1 MGFVVVSD
9 HGKEEAMNVVVAM
22 KQVPDLK
29 MIRIRDRRPLLED
42 VPFMMGEIDRSALEA
57 GADLR
62 EALKGKL
69 IVLSAGTEPLEDT
82 VKEALAAGADEAI
95 LILDEAL
102 RDGESALV
110 AQVLAAALARMPD
123 VGIVLFGEGSADNYS
138 GQVMAR
144 VAEILSWPQVGYARE
159 IRIEGGVAQ
168 ITRSLED
175 CEELLE
181 VPLPV
186 AVSVVAEIRQPKTP
200 SVTGIL
206 RAGRKPKTLWNLADL
221 GIRLNESVPVRTISR
236 LAPVSSRLGQVIGSV
251 DELVEIVKAKRGQ
264 P

>member
-1 MGFVVVSD
+1 
-9 HGKEEAMNVVVAM
+9 MNIVVAM

-42 VPFMMGEIDRSALEA
+42 VPFMMGDIDRSALEA
-57 GADLR
+57 GVDLR

-69 IVLSAGTEPLEDT
+69 VVLSAGTDPLEDT
-82 VKEALAAGADEAI
+82 VKEALAAGADEAV
-95 LILDEAL
+95 LILDEVL
-102 RDGESALV
+102 RDAESALI
-110 AQVLAAALARMPD
+110 ARVLAAALARMPD
-123 VGIVLFGEGSADNYS
+123 VAIVLFGEGSADNYS

-144 VAEILSWPQVGYARE
+144 VAEILKWPQVGYARE
-159 IRIEGGVAQ
+159 IRIEESVAY

-200 SVTGIL
+200 SVTSIL
-206 RAGRKPKTLWNLADL
+206 RAGRKPKTLWTLTDL
-221 GIRLNESVPVRTISR
+221 DIGLNEGAPVRTISR
-236 LAPVSSRLGQVIGSV
+236 LAPVSSRIRQVIGSV
-251 DELVEIVKAKRGQ
+251 DELEEILKAKRGQ
-264 P
+264 S

>member
-1 MGFVVVSD
+1 
-9 HGKEEAMNVVVAM
+9 MNIVVAM

-29 MIRIRDRRPLLED
+29 MIRIRDRRPLLDD
-42 VPFMMGEIDRSALEA
+42 VPFIMGDIDRSALEA

-69 IVLSAGTEPLEDT
+69 VVLSAGADPLEDT
-82 VKEALAAGADEAI
+82 VKEALAAGADEAV

-102 RDGESALV
+102 RDAESALV
-110 AQVLAAALARMPD
+110 ARVLAAALLRIPD
-123 VGIVLFGEGSADNYS
+123 VGIVLFGEGSTDNYS

-144 VAEILSWPQVGYARE
+144 VAEILEWPQVGYARE

-168 ITRSLED
+168 VTRSLED

-200 SVTGIL
+200 SVTNIL

-221 GIRLNESVPVRTISR
+221 GMGLNENGPLRTISR
-236 LAPVSSRLGQVIGSV
+236 LAPVSSRLGRIIGSV
-251 DELVEIVKAKRGQ
+251 DELAEILKAKRGLS
-264 P
+264 